1 MSDRC
6 YTKKWNDWYLTFL
19 CVCFFCCFCCLL
31 CSWSTMLMVLWRM
44 TKVDSPT
51 SVSQKVSL
59 VYRRVD
65 VYLMSS
71 LLSLS
76 LPLPPSVGVGK
87 EQVEIAEQL
96 RELLKA
102 AAENPPQRSRSKQV
116 SSLVARPSPSHSP
129 TPPTVTP
136 SHKARNPALHPCSS
150 PTPERRSPVP
160 REAGKSL
167 YYSESSRHRGSGNM
181 TY

>member
-1 MSDRC
+1 M
-6 YTKKWNDWYLTFL
+6 
-19 CVCFFCCFCCLL
+19 
-31 CSWSTMLMVLWRM
+31 
-44 TKVDSPT
+44 
-51 SVSQKVSL
+51 
-59 VYRRVD
+59 
-65 VYLMSS
+65 
-71 LLSLS
+71 LSLS
-76 LPLPPSVGVGK
+76 LSLSPSSFSLVIGK

-116 SSLVARPSPSHSP
+116 SSLARPSPSHSP

-136 SHKARNPALHPCSS
+136 SHKARNPALRPGSS

-167 YYSESSRHRGSGNM
+167 YYSESSRD
-181 TY
+181 